1 MFILYIYIYIY
12 IYLWLRWVFVASH
25 GLSVVVASRSY
36 SLVAVC
42 RLLIA
47 AASLVL
53 AWALGVRASVALPL
67 SLGNCGPQP

>member
-1 MFILYIYIYIY
+1 MYFWFLPC
-12 IYLWLRWVFVASH
+12 WVFVASH